1 MKIKII
7 FFGGMRKPKVYG
19 RLVSKEMYLQFRLIE
34 HKRISGRHILLML
47 RLQRKMGTRDRVKE
61 RSQQV
66 CQF

>member
-1 MKIKII
+1 M
-7 FFGGMRKPKVYG
+7 YG
-19 RLVSKEMYLQFRLIE
+19 RLVSKETYLQFRLIE
-34 HKRISGRHILLML
+34 HKRINGRHILLML